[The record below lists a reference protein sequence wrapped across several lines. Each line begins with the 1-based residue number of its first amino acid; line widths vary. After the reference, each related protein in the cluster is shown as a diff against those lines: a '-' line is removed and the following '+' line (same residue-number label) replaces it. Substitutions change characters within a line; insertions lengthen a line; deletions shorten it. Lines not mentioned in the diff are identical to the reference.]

1 MEKKTTTS
9 DKLSEFEQMI
19 NKRRLDI
26 EEVS

>member
-1 MEKKTTTS
+1 MEKKTTTG